1 MADTSEDPVD
11 HSRTHMPR
19 AGESMKDARSLP
31 GYVAIGL
38 AVAAFCGCLGASA
51 VGNITWAVPLGVVA
65 LVVAIAGGMWVYLEH
80 RRAARIAAPRIAE
93 REQLQ

>member
-19 AGESMKDARSLP
+19 AGESMKDARALP

-38 AVAAFCGCLGASA
+38 AVAALCGCLGASA
-51 VGNITWAVPLGVVA
+51 VGNVVWAVALGAIA
-65 LVVAIAGGMWVYLEH
+65 LVLAVAGGVWVYSEH
-80 RRAARIAAPRIAE
+80 RRIARIAAPRIAE
-93 REQLQ
+93 QQR